1 MQRREQANC
10 WQRPPSIGSL
20 GQNQKRSPTRS
31 VLADRAGLEPA
42 FSFGKY
48 ALQACA
54 GRIAVN
60 AHKGASIRAS
70 LRRPSRRIYRRC
82 FEPSSHAMQLLHVDF
97 LSLHGGRLSD
107 LVRGPGI
114 TRPDEVTARHVRAY
128 LAALMDKG
136 RGDTTMHDHA
146 RAVRTL
152 LRFWHAEK
160 YMPELVT
167 FDMPRLAKRRLP
179 VLTVAEL
186 NQVIA
191 ACTNPRDKA
200 IVMLLEDSGFRRS
213 EVCALDW
220 DDIDFGNGLLR
231 VRRGKGGKSR
241 SAVVGAP
248 AWHIEER

>member
-1 MQRREQANC
+1 M
-10 WQRPPSIGSL
+10 
-20 GQNQKRSPTRS
+20 
-31 VLADRAGLEPA
+31 
-42 FSFGKY
+42 
-48 ALQACA
+48 
-54 GRIAVN
+54 
-60 AHKGASIRAS
+60 
-70 LRRPSRRIYRRC
+70 
-82 FEPSSHAMQLLHVDF
+82 
-97 LSLHGGRLSD
+97 
-107 LVRGPGI
+107 
-114 TRPDEVTARHVRAY
+114 TARHVRAY